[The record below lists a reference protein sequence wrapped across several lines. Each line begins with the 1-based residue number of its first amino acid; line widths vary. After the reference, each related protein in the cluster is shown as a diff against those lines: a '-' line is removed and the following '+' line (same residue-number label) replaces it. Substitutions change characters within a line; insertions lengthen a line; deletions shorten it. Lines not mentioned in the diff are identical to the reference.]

1 MEVSVKSYIRVSLGS
16 IICAVSGSAM
26 ATGVPAPGPEIGDG
40 AVGLAVATLALL
52 GFVMFPRL
60 KRLLHSKE

>member
-1 MEVSVKSYIRVSLGS
+1 MEVSVKSYIRVLSLSS

-26 ATGVPAPGPEIGDG
+26 ATPAAPGPEIGDG